1 MKFPVNNFKKAIL
14 AKEKQIGLWISMCS
28 NYAAEVVA
36 GSAFDWVV
44 IDSEHSPNSLP
55 TIMSQIQAFSGTSV
69 NVLARPAWNDPV
81 EIKRLLDAGVSGLVI
96 PMVNTAEEA
105 EFAVKS
111 TKYPPQGIRGVA
123 GLVRASNYGRY
134 TDYFERV
141 NDEIAVIVQ
150 IETKDA
156 IENIKDIANVPGID
170 AVFFGPADIHASYG
184 HLGPPVREDVW
195 HEIILPAATKVQNL
209 GKPTGTLVADPDFA
223 SDLLTNNGFTFL
235 ACGVDTGI
243 LKKGCDD
250 VLGTIRK
257 NISM

>member
-14 AKEKQIGLWISMCS
+14 AKEKQIGLWVSMCS

-55 TIMSQIQAFSGTSV
+55 TIVSQMQAFSGSNI
-69 NVLARPAWNDPV
+69 NVMARPALNDPV

-96 PMVNTAEEA
+96 PMVNTVEEA
-105 EFAVKS
+105 ELAVKS
-111 TKYPPQGIRGVA
+111 TKYPPHGIRGVA

-134 TDYFERV
+134 SDYFERV

-150 IETKDA
+150 IETKEA
-156 IENIKDIANVPGID
+156 IENIKDIANVPGVD

-195 HEIILPAATKVQNL
+195 NEIILPAATKVQKL
-209 GKPTGTLVADPDFA
+209 GKPTGTLVANPDFA
-223 SDLLTNNGFTFL
+223 SNLLTKNGFTFL

-243 LKKGCDD
+243 LKNGCDD
-250 VLGTIRK
+250 LLCAIRK
-257 NISM
+257 NIA

>member
-1 MKFPVNNFKKAIL
+1 MKFPVNKFKKAIL
-14 AKEKQIGLWISMCS
+14 ANEKQIGLWVSMCS
-28 NYAAEVVA
+28 NYAAEVVG

-55 TIMSQIQAFSGTSV
+55 TIMSQIQAFSGSEV
-69 NVLARPAWNDPV
+69 NVMARPTWNNPV

-105 EFAVKS
+105 ELAVKS
-111 TKYPPQGIRGVA
+111 TKYPPHGIRGVA

-150 IETKDA
+150 IETKEA
-156 IENIKDIANVPGID
+156 IENVKDIASVPGVD

-184 HLGPPVREDVW
+184 HLGPPNRDDVW
-195 HEIILPAATKVQNL
+195 NEIILPAATKVQNL
-209 GKPTGTLVADPDFA
+209 GKPTGTLVVDPAFA
-223 SDLLTNNGFTFL
+223 SNLLTNKGFTFL

-250 VLGTIRK
+250 VLGAIRK
-257 NISM
+257 NIT